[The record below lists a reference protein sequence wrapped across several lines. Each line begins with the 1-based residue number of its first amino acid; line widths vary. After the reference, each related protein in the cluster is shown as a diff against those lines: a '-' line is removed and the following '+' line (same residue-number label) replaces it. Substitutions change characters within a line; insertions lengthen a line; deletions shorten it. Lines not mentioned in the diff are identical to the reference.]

1 MARMRAA
8 TREATEPKM
17 ALLLPF
23 GSGCKVNMSTKVTK
37 IDMITNQQ
45 SQESSEHNQLCFYL
59 RFSLCAGL
67 RLWFSHRVGAVVVA
81 GLGLQQVQ
89 RLKRCEKFKIA
100 LKIFFWRYIFI
111 FIITLNTLNIILIF
125 IQPTSASG
133 RDSDSA

>member
-23 GSGCKVNMSTKVTK
+23 GSGCKVNMSTITK
-37 IDMITNQQ
+37 IVMITYQQ

-59 RFSLCAGL
+59 RFSLCAGF

-81 GLGLQQVQ
+81 GLGLQVVW
-89 RLKRCEKFKIA
+89 RLKRCEKLKIA
-100 LKIFFWRYIFI
+100 LMISFWRYSFI
-111 FIITLNTLNIILIF
+111 FIIILNILNL
-125 IQPTSASG
+125 SL
-133 RDSDSA
+133 